1 MKNPFTYYFAA
12 LALLVVIV
20 GGAAAYNSLHAT
32 PTAGSSDIV
41 ILPTYPTMTL
51 LGVGTSDGLVVAS
64 SSGRMRLEITNL
76 SGATTTAQALYCNT
90 GDRPAVV
97 YKGIVIQ
104 ASSTKVF
111 DFGNLPRG
119 AVHCI
124 YPVSAATV
132 TVADW

>member
-1 MKNPFTYYFAA
+1 MKFISSIA
-12 LALLVVIV
+12 LFSL
-20 GGAAAYNSLHAT
+20 AAAIGFLGYVAAVHQPAQQR
-32 PTAGSSDIV
+32 AGSSDIV
-41 ILPTYPTMTL
+41 ILPAFPTMTL

-90 GDRPAVV
+90 GDRPAVK
-97 YKGIVIQ
+97 YTGIVIQ